1 MTTENADRKKARGG
15 ARPGAGRKP
24 FEFSEK
30 DRNQVETLSGYG
42 LPLEQI
48 AVLIGD
54 GISVE
59 SLVKHFP
66 KELTIGKARANSA
79 VSKTLFQKAVGGD
92 TGAMVWWSKSQMR
105 WAETQKH
112 EVTGKDGGPVAVAQ
126 MDLKGLSDAE
136 LETVHALIQKAVA
149 NG

>member
-1 MTTENADRKKARGG
+1 MTDENADQKKARGG

-24 FEFSEK
+24 FEFDEK
-30 DRNQVETLSGYG
+30 ERQQVETLSGYG

-48 AVLIGD
+48 AILIRD

-66 KELTIGKARANSA
+66 KELTAGKAKANSA
-79 VSKTLFQKAVGGD
+79 VSKTLFQKAVEGD

-112 EVTGKDGGPVAVAQ
+112 EHTGKDGGPMTIAS
-126 MDLKGLSDAE
+126 MDLKGLSDSE
-136 LETVHALIQKAVA
+136 LEAMQALLHKAVK